1 MLCSRYLMPIFEVQH
16 VVQTEKNTSCSK
28 TNYSLWFCLHGLIVI
43 LLKKKKPQVIWP
55 KMSKVFYFR
64 KPLPKSKQRGWGEQR
79 ENRSYD
85 TLIFNLCDPLSVA
98 EISFVEKTAKKFNG
112 FLVTFQTS
120 AQRINSVS

>member
-1 MLCSRYLMPIFEVQH
+1 MLYSRYLMSILEVQH
-16 VVQTEKNTSCSK
+16 VVQTEKNTSCLK

-43 LLKKKKPQVIWP
+43 LLKKKPQVIWP
-55 KMSKVFYFR
+55 KISKVFYFR
-64 KPLPKSKQRGWGEQR
+64 KPLPKSKQRGWVEQR

-85 TLIFNLCDPLSVA
+85 TLIFNLCDSLSVV

-120 AQRINSVS
+120 AQHINSVS

>member
-1 MLCSRYLMPIFEVQH
+1 MLYSRYLMSILEVQH
-16 VVQTEKNTSCSK
+16 VVQTEKNTSCLK

-43 LLKKKKPQVIWP
+43 LLKKKPQVIWP
-55 KMSKVFYFR
+55 KISKVFYFR
-64 KPLPKSKQRGWGEQR
+64 KPLPKSKQRGWVEQR

-85 TLIFNLCDPLSVA
+85 TLIFNLCDPLSVV

-120 AQRINSVS
+120 AQHTNSVS